1 MITWIQ
7 RYFQHHFKT
16 IFAVLLAVTIVSF
29 IFTIGASPGIGRG
42 DRRVVDRQFFG
53 YNLSMQDESQRL
65 MGDASLSANLQLG
78 NVSGLEAEQ
87 IQNYAFQRAATLH
100 LADSWHIPVSTTA
113 EITEAIKNLRLFAGQ
128 DGAFDPLA
136 YARFRDNLKTNPRGL
151 TEADIA
157 RIISDDVRAKKVQDL
172 LAGPG
177 YVLTGDVKTQLSRA
191 DTSWTLATATA
202 DYASYAPT
210 IKPSDAELTKFF
222 DENSFRYE
230 IPPRIVASYAE
241 FSALNLLKEL
251 TVTDVE
257 VRAFYDANPT
267 RFPKPAEVKPA
278 DAKAP
283 ATPPKVDPA
292 ADFAAVKSLVETT
305 LKLERA
311 QKLALKA
318 ASDVALA
325 IYESKLDQ
333 SVPGPALDAFLAD
346 RSLTLKP
353 LAPFTREAGP
363 AELASSQEIA
373 NEAFKLGKAQNRF
386 VSEALAGPT
395 GAVILVWKDTQ
406 PARKPLIAEV
416 REKVAADYTEN
427 EKRKRFVDLG
437 KSIKAQLEARLKAGD
452 PFDKAVVASANGV
465 KLEAKTLPAFT
476 LRTRPQDMDY
486 AVLGALE
493 RLEKGQVSDMVINAD
508 KGVFVYA
515 ADKKAPDLSETNPQ
529 FVTARIQ
536 LASYNA
542 RLGGSTYVS
551 ELVERELKRSEP
563 KEP

>member
-1 MITWIQ
+1 MISWIQ
-7 RYFQHHFKT
+7 RYFAHHFKT
-16 IFAVLLAVTIVSF
+16 IFAVLLAGTIISF

-53 YNLSMQDESQRL
+53 YNLSMQEDSSRL
-65 MGDASLSANLQLG
+65 MGDAGLSANLQLG
-78 NVSGLEAEQ
+78 SFSGLEADQ

-100 LADSWHIPVSTTA
+100 LADEWHIPASTTA
-113 EITEAIKNLRLFAGQ
+113 EITEAIKTLRLFAGQ
-128 DGAFDPLA
+128 DGQFDPKA
-136 YARFRDNLKTNPRGL
+136 YATFRDNLKTNTRGL

-177 YVLTGDVKTQLSRA
+177 YVLPGDVKLQLSRA

-202 DYASYAPT
+202 DYASFAPT
-210 IKPSDAELTKFF
+210 IKPTDADLAKFF
-222 DENSFRYE
+222 DENAFRYE
-230 IPPRIVASYAE
+230 IPPRVVASYAE
-241 FSALNLLKEL
+241 FSALDLLKTI
-251 TVTDVE
+251 TVTDAE

-283 ATPPKVDPA
+283 VTPPKIDPA
-292 ADFAAVKSLVETT
+292 ADFAAVKALVEST

-311 QKLALKA
+311 HKLALKA

-325 IYESKLDQ
+325 LYEAKLDQ
-333 SVPGPALDAFLAD
+333 SVPGPALDAFFAD
-346 RSLTLKP
+346 RKLTLKP

-363 AELASSQEIA
+363 VELGGSPDIA
-373 NEAFKLGKAQNRF
+373 AEAFKLGKTQNRY
-386 VSEALAGPT
+386 VSEALSGPT

-406 PARKPLIAEV
+406 PSRKPLITEV
-416 REKVAADYTEN
+416 RDKVVADYVEN

-437 KSIKAQLEARLKAGD
+437 KTIKSQLEARLKAGD
-452 PFDKAVVASANGV
+452 AFEKAAAAAANGV

-476 LRTRPQDMDY
+476 LRNRPQDLDY
-486 AVLGALE
+486 TVFSALE
-493 RLEKGQVSDMVINAD
+493 RLEKGQVSDMVISAD

-515 ADKKAPDLSETNPQ
+515 VDKKTPDLSEANPQ
-529 FVTARIQ
+529 FVTTRSQ

-542 RLGGSTYVS
+542 RLGGSTYIS
-551 ELVERELKRSEP
+551 ELVEKELKRSEP